1 MTKNY
6 PETTSNPNFPE
17 IEKKIQKFWSENKIF
32 EKSVDS
38 LPKNQNEF
46 SFFDGPPFANGLPHY
61 GHLLTSCVKDIFARY
76 QTMQGRRAE
85 RVFGWDCHGL
95 PAEMEV
101 EKELNIH
108 GQLAIQEYGIGKF
121 NDACRSSVM
130 KYTNDWEDYV
140 NRLGRW
146 VDFKNG
152 YKTMDKNYMESVIWA
167 FSELYK
173 KGLVYEGHKVMPYSW
188 AAETPLS
195 NFETRLDNSYREK
208 TSKSAYVAFELVDRV
223 QSSEFSAGK
232 KQFLI
237 AWTTTPW
244 TLPSNLA
251 LAIGPEV
258 AYVALEN
265 ENGVYIIGKNA
276 VSKLSK
282 ELELSENPEI
292 CTLNS
297 KDLLGRKYKPLFPFF
312 ADDKRGGKNAFTII
326 EGDFVSDTDGTGVV
340 HIAPGFGEDDQR
352 VAEANGIC
360 LPDNGGIV
368 CPVDEAGKFTG
379 EIFDIKYPKTG
390 KTLSLKGV
398 NVLLDQNKN
407 SDEPYKE
414 DQMKKY
420 GLANLRIIDFLK
432 ESDALIKQEDYVHN
446 YPHCWRTDTPLIYKA
461 VPSWYVKVTA
471 FKDRMVELNHENI
484 NWIPSHIRD
493 GQFGKW
499 LENAH
504 DWAIS
509 RNRFWGSPIP
519 VWKSTNPDSK
529 KLYVFGSIKEMED
542 FFGVPVNDLHRPF
555 IDELTKPDP
564 ENPKYIIK
572 RVSEVLDCWFESGS
586 MPFAELHYP
595 FENKEKFECRFP
607 ADFIVEYV
615 AQTRGWFYTLMVL
628 STALFD
634 KAPFKNCICHGV
646 ILDENS
652 QKLSKRLRNY
662 PDPKEVFEQYGADS
676 MRWMMV
682 SSPVMSGG
690 ELNISKDGSD
700 IRDAVRLVLKPIWN
714 AYHFFCLYANSD
726 NIKAEIKFDS
736 SNLMDRYILAKLKSA
751 VSAIENSFNIYQT
764 NTACKAVE
772 DFFEVLNN
780 WYIRRSRDRFWSGN
794 ADADKLSAYNTL
806 YTCLVTICKAA
817 APLAPFTLE
826 EVYKNLTG
834 LESVHLERFPKL
846 PVMGETEILEKE
858 IDKVRDVCNAGLSVR
873 NKENAKVRQPLAKI
887 EIYGKA
893 GVAVLSKYEN
903 IIKDELNVKQI
914 IISENLQ
921 DKATLNLKINF
932 PVLGKRL
939 PDKIKQI
946 IPLSKQGKWEKLA
959 DGRIKIADEV
969 LEKTEC
975 DILLEPKDKKGAA
988 PLSSN
993 DALVVLDL
1001 NITEELKNEGIARD
1015 IVRLIQQARKEAD
1028 LNITDRINISVKA
1041 PEAFAH
1047 ALKTNSSY
1055 ISEQTLAKSLDLGN
1069 KSYSRFKNSYKL
1081 DDLDVE
1087 ISFDVAA

>member
-1 MTKNY
+1 M
-6 PETTSNPNFPE
+6 
-17 IEKKIQKFWSENKIF
+17 
-32 EKSVDS
+32 
-38 LPKNQNEF
+38 
-46 SFFDGPPFANGLPHY
+46 
-61 GHLLTSCVKDIFARY
+61 
-76 QTMQGRRAE
+76 
-85 RVFGWDCHGL
+85 
-95 PAEMEV
+95 
-101 EKELNIH
+101 
-108 GQLAIQEYGIGKF
+108 
-121 NDACRSSVM
+121 
-130 KYTNDWEDYV
+130 
-140 NRLGRW
+140 
-146 VDFKNG
+146 
-152 YKTMDKNYMESVIWA
+152 
-167 FSELYK
+167 
-173 KGLVYEGHKVMPYSW
+173 
-188 AAETPLS
+188 
-195 NFETRLDNSYREK
+195 
-208 TSKSAYVAFELVDRV
+208 
-223 QSSEFSAGK
+223 
-232 KQFLI
+232 
-237 AWTTTPW
+237 
-244 TLPSNLA
+244 
-251 LAIGPEV
+251 
-258 AYVALEN
+258 
-265 ENGVYIIGKNA
+265 
-276 VSKLSK
+276 
-282 ELELSENPEI
+282 
-292 CTLNS
+292 
-297 KDLLGRKYKPLFPFF
+297 
-312 ADDKRGGKNAFTII
+312 
-326 EGDFVSDTDGTGVV
+326 TDGVV
-340 HIAPGFGEDDQR
+340 A
-352 VAEANGIC
+352 ANRTFY
-360 LPDNGGIV
+360 
-368 CPVDEAGKFTG
+368 KF
-379 EIFDIKYPKTG
+379 
-390 KTLSLKGV
+390 
-398 NVLLDQNKN
+398 
-407 SDEPYKE
+407 
-414 DQMKKY
+414 
-420 GLANLRIIDFLK
+420 
-432 ESDALIKQEDYVHN
+432 H
-446 YPHCWRTDTPLIYKA
+446 
-461 VPSWYVKVTA
+461 
-471 FKDRMVELNHENI
+471 
-484 NWIPSHIRD
+484 
-493 GQFGKW
+493 
-499 LENAH
+499 
-504 DWAIS
+504 
-509 RNRFWGSPIP
+509 
-519 VWKSTNPDSK
+519 
-529 KLYVFGSIKEMED
+529 
-542 FFGVPVNDLHRPF
+542 
-555 IDELTKPDP
+555 
-564 ENPKYIIK
+564 
-572 RVSEVLDCWFESGS
+572 
-586 MPFAELHYP
+586 
-595 FENKEKFECRFP
+595 P

-736 SNLMDRYILAKLKSA
+736 QNLMDRYILAKLKSA
-751 VSAIENSFNIYQT
+751 VLAIENSFNIYQT

-794 ADADKLSAYNTL
+794 NDADKISAYNTL

-834 LESVHLERFPKL
+834 AESVHLERFPKL
-846 PVMGETEILEKE
+846 PDMGETEILEKE

-893 GVAVLSKYEN
+893 GVSVLSKYEN

-946 IPLSKQGKWEKLA
+946 IPLAKQGKWEKLA

-988 PLSSN
+988 PLSTN

-1028 LNITDRINISVKA
+1028 LNITDRIDISVKA
-1041 PEAFAH
+1041 PEAFAY
-1047 ALKTNSSY
+1047 ALKTNSGY

-1069 KSYSRFKNSYKL
+1069 KSYTRFKNSYKL

-1087 ISFDVAA
+1087 ISFDIAA